1 MKVSSILHGM
11 DECEQ
16 YEANSQSN
24 FRVTLANF
32 SKNLSIIYIIKCK
45 ITLYE
50 IGGPLPNL
58 KGADHFSN
66 EAPLPK

>member
-1 MKVSSILHGM
+1 M

-16 YEANSQSN
+16 YEANSSSKFQ
-24 FRVTLANF
+24 VTLANF
-32 SKNLSIIYIIKCK
+32 TQIFQSFTQLNVKLWYYMI
-45 ITLYE
+45 LYE
-50 IGGPLPNL
+50 ICGPLPNL